1 LVDNIATI
9 SKAEVLQTADS
20 DATNGGRICFQRCI
34 VLLLAGTVIF
44 LDFAAISMDFAE
56 TLRFLLHFYIIF
68 TTADL
73 MFCYSSRKLLL
84 QRL

>member
-1 LVDNIATI
+1 LLPTVHRVAT
-9 SKAEVLQTADS
+9 SRYRD
-20 DATNGGRICFQRCI
+20 
-34 VLLLAGTVIF
+34 F

-56 TLRFLLHFYIIF
+56 TQRFLLHFYIIF